1 MYEGDASGLCP
12 VKQCECEQRELCR
25 ILRKIVQ
32 DVAAASNLDAA
43 LGTTVASVQQAMG
56 SAVCTVY
63 LLESRPTRLVFR
75 ATRGLNQALVGKVA
89 LGIGEGLVGHV
100 AERAG
105 FVNVEQVVGHPK
117 NRYIPGR

>member
-1 MYEGDASGLCP
+1 MLE
-12 VKQCECEQRELCR
+12 

-32 DVAAASNLDAA
+32 DVAAAPNLDAA
-43 LGTTVASVQQAMG
+43 LETTVASVQQAMG

-63 LLESRPTRLVFR
+63 LLESKPTRLVFR

-100 AERAG
+100 AERAEP
-105 FVNVEQVVGHPK
+105 VNVEQVVGHPK
-117 NRYIPGR
+117 IATSQALVRRLTAVFLGCRLFTRATR